1 MTDNDIVWREYTIG
15 GEEEEKLTNE
25 ETENK

>member
-1 MTDNDIVWREYTIG
+1 MSDNDIVWREYTIG

-25 ETENK
+25 EENKK